1 MIIRT
6 RLTLRFT
13 GLVSAIVAVSF
24 ATIYGFTWYFIT
36 SDFYRRLDRKT
47 RSYGSMLV
55 LKGMDVPALKKLSL
69 LHSDQL
75 PDQKITIY
83 DGQNMPFFTSNDGM
97 QLGIPEREINKVRAM
112 VRLNFRW
119 RHYYVSGVRYDT
131 PTGQYVVLASAENL
145 YGDDFLRTMLLALG
159 SFFGLIVGLVAFSGW
174 LYAGDALQPMKRI
187 ERQLNAIFPK
197 NRHKRLP
204 INQEND
210 EISRLSVTLNHLLDR
225 IEESFRLQRM
235 FVANVSHELKNPL
248 TQISSQL
255 EVSLLSR
262 REPEQYQQT
271 IRSVLDDVSALA
283 SLTRALLQLSKV
295 DLDDAAGLLTDSVRI
310 DEIVW
315 DVRDL
320 VKSIDPLYVV
330 TVAMENLPD
339 DYDQLTIPGNVSLLQ
354 TALKNLTEN
363 ACKFSLDGRALVR
376 VHFTPTSVV
385 IDVQNEGNPIPVQ
398 DLPYIFEP
406 FYRSQQT
413 AQTSGYGIGL
423 SLVDRI
429 IRLHRGQLSVDSGAG
444 RPTTFR
450 VELVH

>member
-1 MIIRT
+1 MTIRT

-24 ATIYGFTWYFIT
+24 ATVYGFTWYFIT
-36 SDFYRRLDRKT
+36 SDFYRRLERKT
-47 RSYGSMLV
+47 RPYGSTLV
-55 LKGMDVPALKKLSL
+55 QRGISLPTLKKLSL
-69 LHSDQL
+69 LHTDQL

-83 DGQNMPFFTSNDGM
+83 DGQNIPFFTSNDGIR
-97 QLGIPEREINKVRAM
+97 LGIPAREINKVRSM

-131 PTGQYVVLASAENL
+131 KTGQYVVLVSADNL

-159 SFFGLIVGLVAFSGW
+159 GLYVLIVGLVAFAGW

-197 NRHKRLP
+197 NREKRLP
-204 INQEND
+204 INLEND
-210 EISRLSVTLNHLLDR
+210 EISRLSVTINHLLDR

-248 TQISSQL
+248 TQINSQL

-262 REPEQYQQT
+262 REPEQYQKT
-271 IRSVLDDVSALA
+271 IRSVLDDVSALGA
-283 SLTRALLQLSKV
+283 LTRALLQLSKV

-320 VKSIDPLYVV
+320 VKAIHPSYIVSVELGD
-330 TVAMENLPD
+330 LPD
-339 DYDQLTIPGNVSLLQ
+339 DFDQLAVPGNTSLIK

-363 ACKFSLDGRALVR
+363 ACKFSNNSKALIGVQ
-376 VHFTPTSVV
+376 FLPKSVQ
-385 IDVQNEGNPIPVQ
+385 IDVQNEGKPILAE
-398 DLPYIFEP
+398 DMPYIFEP
-406 FYRSQQT
+406 FYRSQQNVK
-413 AQTSGYGIGL
+413 TSGYGIGL

-429 IRLHRGQLSVDSGAG
+429 VRLHRGKLAVESGEG
-444 RPTTFR
+444 KPTVFR
-450 VELVH
+450 IELFR